1 MRSTE
6 IKGLPVVSIID
17 GKEIGR
23 VRDLLINGDNR
34 SVDYLVV
41 DITNDYLRAYVIP
54 YHLTEGVGVDA
65 LMIETADLVKQL
77 NDEPDGIRLV
87 ERGVKL
93 MGSRILT
100 RKGRVIGKVSE
111 YYVDE
116 DTGRITGCEMVDM
129 NKVQVGIIPAAVAIT
144 FGKDALVVNEDVD
157 SHLLKDINDMES
169 EDLDPT
175 VPAPAPQIRLAQPPK
190 QASPEE
196 DAGQTAPPPGQTTAP
211 KSSSQT
217 KTAELF
223 LQKQREY
230 LLGRE
235 VKKDIMDIDGSA
247 LIQKGEIITEEIV
260 VQATLA
266 DKFKE
271 LLHNS

>member
-1 MRSTE
+1 MRSAE

-54 YHLTEGVGVDA
+54 YHLAEGVGVDA
-65 LMIETADLVKQL
+65 LMIETTDLVKQL

-93 MGSRILT
+93 MGSRVLT

-129 NKVQVGIIPAAVAIT
+129 NKVQVGIIPASVAIT

-157 SHLLKDINDMES
+157 SHLLKDINDLES
-169 EDLDPT
+169 EHLDLT
-175 VPAPAPQIRLAQPPK
+175 VPPPAPQIRLAQPPK
-190 QASPEE
+190 QDSPEE
-196 DAGQTAPPPGQTTAP
+196 DSGQTAPPPVQLATSR
-211 KSSSQT
+211 SSSQT

-247 LIQKGEIITEEIV
+247 LIKKGEIITEEIV

-266 DKFKE
+266 NKFKE
-271 LLHNS
+271 LMHNS